1 MENKKGVTAV
11 IGTILLI
18 LMTIAAV
25 GIIWGVVM
33 PMVKQGAQEASV
45 SCIGADLS
53 VIKTGGITCYN
64 NNTNTTKVVIG
75 RGAKELLLKDV
86 MIRLQYA
93 DGSTDVRYVGDD
105 KLGVLPGQNEQES
118 YNITNINV
126 TPSKVAAAPELES
139 ETGEI
144 TKLCDVTSE
153 VLIEEC

>member
-1 MENKKGVTAV
+1 MKDKKAVTAV

-33 PMVKQGAQEASV
+33 PMVKKGAQEASV
-45 SCIGADLS
+45 SCIGADLTI
-53 VIKTGGITCYN
+53 IKTGGLTCHN
-64 NNTNTTKVVIG
+64 STHVKVVVA

-93 DGSTDVRYVGDD
+93 DGSTDISYVRADNLGD
-105 KLGVLPGQNEQES
+105 LPGQNEQKA
-118 YNITNINV
+118 YALNFTVIPT
-126 TPSKVAAAPELES
+126 KVAAAPELES

-153 VLIEEC
+153 VTIDECEA